1 MWRECREP
9 SATPFRPRSVPILP
23 CPRRRVLVALLLA
36 MQPPFLR
43 LLDESEGDSRV
54 PINNKIIGTPLHSSV
69 DPTSMLPLPTVLPAP
84 TVVLCEYDRLRG
96 SDPSAHARIARLEL
110 NASERDVL
118 SITVQKM
125 NDHERWANT
134 YQRRGR
140 QLWATQI
147 ICATAVPVLIAMIG
161 SFRSPGSD
169 GIRDEELGDGASV
182 VVYTTGRPT
191 CGTTTDLVVR
201 IIAIMMSVTGT
212 VARGLEGANDWR
224 KQSSVR
230 RRFVTRMRL
239 LFDNFCV
246 LSGELFDPAM
256 LGRHMAKSGAL
267 RRASESAC
275 VFSGAAHGPVVGGV
289 DSPMKSRRSASDRDG
304 SMSTPQQLMSAAL
317 EELRMQHSGGNFRR
331 YATAFAVLDEE
342 CTDALANLND
352 PESFSSASRST
363 GMAATAYTA

>member
-1 MWRECREP
+1 
-9 SATPFRPRSVPILP
+9 
-23 CPRRRVLVALLLA
+23 

-43 LLDESEGDSRV
+43 LHDESEGDSSG
-54 PINNKIIGTPLHSSV
+54 PININGTPLHSAV

-84 TVVLCEYDRLRG
+84 TVILSEYDRLRG

-118 SITVQKM
+118 AITVQKM

-140 QLWATQI
+140 QLWATQM
-147 ICATAVPVLIAMIG
+147 ICAAAVPVLIAMIG
-161 SFRSPGSD
+161 SFGSPGSD
-169 GIRDEELGDGASV
+169 GSRNEELGDGASG

-201 IIAIMMSVTGT
+201 ILAIMLSITGT
-212 VARGLEGANDWR
+212 VARGLEDANDWR

-275 VFSGAAHGPVVGGV
+275 VNSGAAHGPVVGGV
-289 DSPMKSRRSASDRDG
+289 DSPMKSRRSSDRDG
-304 SMSTPQQLMSAAL
+304 SMSTPQQLVSAAL

-342 CTDALANLND
+342 CTDALAKLND
-352 PESFSSASRST
+352 PESFSSASSSM
-363 GMAATAYTA
+363 GMAVTGYTA

>member
-1 MWRECREP
+1 
-9 SATPFRPRSVPILP
+9 
-23 CPRRRVLVALLLA
+23 
-36 MQPPFLR
+36 
-43 LLDESEGDSRV
+43 
-54 PINNKIIGTPLHSSV
+54 
-69 DPTSMLPLPTVLPAP
+69 
-84 TVVLCEYDRLRG
+84 
-96 SDPSAHARIARLEL
+96 
-110 NASERDVL
+110 
-118 SITVQKM
+118 
-125 NDHERWANT
+125 
-134 YQRRGR
+134 
-140 QLWATQI
+140 
-147 ICATAVPVLIAMIG
+147 
-161 SFRSPGSD
+161 
-169 GIRDEELGDGASV
+169 
-182 VVYTTGRPT
+182 
-191 CGTTTDLVVR
+191 
-201 IIAIMMSVTGT
+201 
-212 VARGLEGANDWR
+212 
-224 KQSSVR
+224 
-230 RRFVTRMRL
+230 MRL

-352 PESFSSASRST
+352 PESFSSASSST